1 MIVRRLAVVLVV
13 AVGALILLTRP
24 GAQKPQVVVQNRP
37 AGPGQQQPSLLSKEQ
52 QPPASQAPPPAGQ
65 AQAPARQPS
74 FPVSD
79 AVDQALRSR
88 LQEYW
93 RARAKSDLLTAYNFY
108 EPAFR
113 RQYNPQEFLL
123 KFHRLVRFK
132 PEFLGIDRI
141 RFEPGGTTATAFIR
155 LRTRPDVVLNE
166 EVVSVTEEHWLIESG
181 TWWKKAEATL
191 PVF

>member
-37 AGPGQQQPSLLSKEQ
+37 AEPGQPQPSLLSKEQ
-52 QPPASQAPPPAGQ
+52 QPASQTP
-65 AQAPARQPS
+65 APAKQTS
-74 FPVSD
+74 APVSD

-88 LQEYW
+88 IQAYW
-93 RARAKSDLLTAYNFY
+93 RARSKSDLLAAYNFY

-141 RFEPGGTTATAFIR
+141 RFDPGGV
-155 LRTRPDVVLNE
+155 RPRP
-166 EVVSVTEEHWLIESG
+166 SSG
-181 TWWKKAEATL
+181 CARGPTSSSMR
-191 PVF
+191 